1 MSEWGQ
7 IGPET
12 HRRPEGSHRNR
23 EGYAGPRQ
31 PPSGPYLY
39 PGRPAENLPV
49 PRTSRGK
56 EQLHRF
62 AGLGIGLASVVS
74 EHVLSHPMIVLRRQC
89 QVHHNALWF
98 HLTPFTLF
106 LPMYHI
112 QTHQSLTTL
121 WKGIGSTLMVKG
133 IGVATESVIGELTP
147 LPREVNRHSS
157 LKKLAEH
164 IFLKGLSLIVI
175 TPFYAASL
183 VESVQ
188 SEIASERP
196 GVFDCLREGTS
207 RLLSMSSKQM
217 TRLLPVWKLFFP
229 TVTYGLL
236 HYIISSLAQYTVLV
250 SVRADMTE
258 RKHQAADEKT
268 VEQSIYETYYP
279 ELIATFTGNLLAD
292 TVLFPLETVL
302 HRLNLQGTRTII
314 DNTDTGLGV
323 VPIITRYEGTADCF
337 WTIMTEEGIGGLYKG
352 FGALLLQYT
361 LHAILLKL
369 TKVMFERLSEEAT
382 LPMPAVGRPL
392 PPVHVSFTGVP
403 SPSDPRLPGRD
414 PRYDS
419 DYAAW
424 GSPGGPR

>member
-1 MSEWGQ
+1 MFQ
-7 IGPET
+7 
-12 HRRPEGSHRNR
+12 
-23 EGYAGPRQ
+23 
-31 PPSGPYLY
+31 
-39 PGRPAENLPV
+39 
-49 PRTSRGK
+49 
-56 EQLHRF
+56 
-62 AGLGIGLASVVS
+62 
-74 EHVLSHPMIVLRRQC
+74 
-89 QVHHNALWF
+89 
-98 HLTPFTLF
+98 
-106 LPMYHI
+106 
-112 QTHQSLTTL
+112 
-121 WKGIGSTLMVKG
+121 
-133 IGVATESVIGELTP
+133 
-147 LPREVNRHSS
+147 
-157 LKKLAEH
+157 
-164 IFLKGLSLIVI
+164 
-175 TPFYAASL
+175 
-183 VESVQ
+183 
-188 SEIASERP
+188 
-196 GVFDCLREGTS
+196 
-207 RLLSMSSKQM
+207 
-217 TRLLPVWKLFFP
+217 
-229 TVTYGLL
+229 
-236 HYIISSLAQYTVLV
+236 
-250 SVRADMTE
+250 
-258 RKHQAADEKT
+258 HQAADEKT